1 LKLSVIV
8 PVYNAK
14 AYLDACIKSILGQT
28 FGDLELLLID
38 DGSTDASLA
47 VCQKWEEQDSRVHVF
62 HQENRGQAA
71 ARNVGLAHARGEWA
85 AFVDADDTIQ
95 SGCFA
100 GALAAAAGR
109 QADVISFGFTY
120 IGPDGAP
127 RGTATVPSFYAAD
140 LAAFEPYFF
149 EYRTRC
155 FASPCKL
162 YRRALIE
169 QYAIRFDEA
178 LKAGEDTIFNFDV
191 FSRAQGIVHVETPYY
206 HYWQHNN
213 ASVTRSGLTDLWNP
227 EDAALQRLDRF
238 LRESGYDDI
247 REKVHND
254 WLTNAAF
261 NQLCQYSSA
270 GTRFDAPARTAGLKA
285 LFADT
290 QAHALLQAELR
301 RQKATVPNLI
311 CRASVALKCPALIV
325 LPVKLRQNLGRRNKA

>member
-1 LKLSVIV
+1 MKLSVIV
-8 PVYNAK
+8 PVYNAG
-14 AYLDACIKSILGQT
+14 AYLDACVKSILGQT
-28 FGDLELLLID
+28 FGDFELLLID
-38 DGSTDASLA
+38 DGSTDDSLA
-47 VCQKWEEQDSRVHVF
+47 VCQKWEAQDSRIHLF

-71 ARNVGLAHARGEWA
+71 ARNVGLGHARGEWA
-85 AFVDADDTIQ
+85 AFVDADDTIET
-95 SGCFA
+95 GCFA

-149 EYRTRC
+149 AYRTRC

-162 YRRALIE
+162 YRRALLE
-169 QYAIRFDEA
+169 QYAIRFDET
-178 LKAGEDTIFNFDV
+178 LKAGEDTIFNFEV
-191 FSRAQGIVHVETPYY
+191 FSHAQGIVHVQTPYY
-206 HYWQHNN
+206 RYWQHEN
-213 ASVTRSGLTDLWNP
+213 ASVTRSGRTDLWNP
-227 EDAALQRLDRF
+227 EDVAFLRLDRF
-238 LRESGYDDI
+238 LRESGFEDI
-247 REKVHND
+247 REKALND

-270 GTRFDAPARTAGLKA
+270 GTRFDAAARTAGLKA
-285 LFADT
+285 LYADG
-290 QAHALLQAELR
+290 QARALLKAELR

-325 LPVKLRQNLGRRNKA
+325 LPVKCKQSLGRRNQA